1 MKEVGIRLK
10 ADTTQ
15 VQKAM
20 RDLESKVEKIE
31 GKMQP
36 KSSSSNLLLSNQD
49 IQRFQVMNREFDK
62 FSKMLTAT
70 LTNMRRFLQQ
80 VHSGGSING
89 TVPSNTSA
97 PSSSGS
103 FGNLGYYVGGI
114 LGTGMLY
121 SQMRRGMDLI
131 REEEQFMSR
140 FATRIGTYRGDFQ
153 KAREDAARVGAFNY
167 YTARDT
173 MLLADQF
180 VSQAGVRDVS
190 KMWRDV
196 QEIQRAARGTGID
209 PEVLA
214 QSGGFMARI
223 GAVRDGEQRKFAELL
238 AGAIDKTN
246 MRGRERELIDSIQS
260 LAKSSY
266 QTQLS
271 ISQRELQNIVGLQA
285 AFTQRGITFG
295 KSVELSAGLDA
306 MLRSS
311 QDEEMMIMMGYGSR
325 YQGLAGRRQL
335 RHQMSRGITDPQN
348 LKTFMEN
355 LDRMYGGNYDAKWVA
370 LDEMLQRYGI
380 NNPELVDFLLR
391 RDVQQDVM
399 SGRFTQQQ
407 IDQMMRKGRTD
418 LSRKRNEYIQSS
430 QAIRDRVAQRWEETQ
445 KWLGQIGDRIF
456 YTVADWFT
464 SLPTS
469 VQGLLTGTT
478 AIGGSMGIG
487 MFGKAVFSR
496 FFGGGGGMSGGSIL
510 GGLGAGIRKATQGAA
525 NIGSKAWNQIG
536 RFGSRISGGISNF
549 FRGSWI
555 PPLLAPLEMLEGIF
569 QSPDSIAKREETLVA
584 STSMEPILRSKM
596 EQSKK
601 EEIKR
606 QETERS
612 LLDRR
617 LQIVKQQLSILGKE
631 DKNISRIEQTDY
643 SITGIVNRIGDMLR
657 NAFSNVVEGFRYS
670 LAAASA
676 MLGMGG
682 TGGGESYL
690 PGGGT
695 VEQFQHMNLKS
706 TANLTAKQINDWIAR
721 YAPKGSVMLGK
732 GEAFLRAAQESG
744 LDVRYLVA
752 HAAHETAWGT
762 SKIAKQKGNMY
773 GIGAFDA
780 SPYKS
785 AYGYDSVTAGIIEGA
800 KWIAKNYVDKGQNT
814 LYKMRH
820 NKGVHEYA
828 TDPLWDEKIA
838 KIMTTAPAA
847 NVNVK
852 VSGNIQGLTQE
863 NNTMV
868 AQAIANAFSSGNINL
883 SYGFTRDEG
892 GHLA

>member
-36 KSSSSNLLLSNQD
+36 KSNAPNFLISNQD
-49 IQRFQVMNREFDK
+49 IQKFQTMNREFDK
-62 FSKMLTAT
+62 FSKTLTAT
-70 LTNMRRFLQQ
+70 LTDMRRFMQQ
-80 VHSGGSING
+80 FQGFGTGNTPPNIPVSSQSGGF
-89 TVPSNTSA
+89 
-97 PSSSGS
+97 GS
-103 FGNLGYYVGGI
+103 FGYSAIGYIGG
-114 LGTGMLY
+114 LVSAGMLY
-121 SQMRRGMDLI
+121 NQMRQGMDLI

-173 MLLADQF
+173 MLLAEQF

-196 QEIQRAARGTGID
+196 QEIQRAARGTGIE

-238 AGAIDKTN
+238 AGAIDKTS

-311 QDEEMMIMMGYGSR
+311 QDEEMMILMGYGSR

-335 RHQMSRGITDPQN
+335 RHQMAKGITDPQN

-355 LDRMYGGNYDAKWVA
+355 LDRIYGGNYDAKWIA

-391 RDVQQDVM
+391 QDVQKDIM

-407 IDQMMRKGRTD
+407 INQMMRKGRTD
-418 LSRKRNEYIQSS
+418 LSRKRNEYMQSS

-487 MFGKAVFSR
+487 MLGKAVFSR

-510 GGLGAGIRKATQGAA
+510 GGLGAGIRKATKSAV

-569 QSPDSIAKREETLVA
+569 QPPDSIAKREETLVA

-617 LQIVKQQLSILGKE
+617 LSIVKQELALLGKGE
-631 DKNISRIEQTDY
+631 KNITRMERSDAFLP
-643 SITGIVNRIGDMLR
+643 GILDKFGSLIQGI
-657 NAFSNVVEGFRYS
+657 FSNVVEGFRYS
-670 LAAASA
+670 FAAAMPA
-676 MLGMGG
+676 AWG
-682 TGGGESYL
+682 TGGNEYL
-690 PGGGT
+690 AGGGT
-695 VEQFQHMNLKS
+695 VDQFKHMKLKS
-706 TANLTAKQINDWIAR
+706 TANLTAKQIDDWIAR

-732 GEAFLRAAQESG
+732 GAAFLRAAQESG

-762 SKIAKQKGNMY
+762 SKIAREKGNMY

-785 AYGYDSVTAGIIEGA
+785 AYGYDSVVAGIIEGA
-800 KWIAKNYVDKGQNT
+800 KWIAKNYVDRGQDT

-820 NKGVHEYA
+820 NRGVHEYA

-847 NVNVK
+847 TVNVK
-852 VSGNIQGLTQE
+852 VSGSIQGLTQE
-863 NNTMV
+863 NNATV
-868 AQAIANAFSSGNINL
+868 AQAIADAFTTNAINL
-883 SYGFTRDEG
+883 SYGFSRGFG
-892 GHLA
+892 GNLA